1 MLQADVRK
9 CICLAYFREEVV
21 VKCSYE
27 LLLTF
32 QLNEVTRMKNMRS
45 FSVLTL
51 LILVSLSSA
60 PVVAMEGPEFDFTGL
75 GNNAGQQYDRVMQGV
90 QAGVEY
96 VKDFYNA
103 NAPKVSAAGEK
114 IAESVKNGFS
124 KVLNNSNNAV
134 VLTTLVAAP
143 APQIVNVPSQAVT
156 PAEIKASFSLK
167 NFFSQATEAVKNRG
181 SQLKEAVQ
189 AHPVITGAV
198 VSAVIAVPLVIFGLK
213 KLQKNKKQ
221 TVTPAQA

>member
-1 MLQADVRK
+1 M
-9 CICLAYFREEVV
+9 
-21 VKCSYE
+21 
-27 LLLTF
+27 
-32 QLNEVTRMKNMRS
+32 
-45 FSVLTL
+45 
-51 LILVSLSSA
+51 
-60 PVVAMEGPEFDFTGL
+60 
-75 GNNAGQQYDRVMQGV
+75 

-96 VKDFYNA
+96 VKDFYNT

-124 KVLNNSNNAV
+124 KMLNNSNNAV
-134 VLTTLVAAP
+134 VLTSPLVTPAAK
-143 APQIVNVPSQAVT
+143 ASSQAVT
-156 PAEIKASFSLK
+156 PAQIKTSFSLK

-198 VSAVIAVPLVIFGLK
+198 VAAIIAVPLVIFGLK

-221 TVTPAQA
+221 TVTVAQA